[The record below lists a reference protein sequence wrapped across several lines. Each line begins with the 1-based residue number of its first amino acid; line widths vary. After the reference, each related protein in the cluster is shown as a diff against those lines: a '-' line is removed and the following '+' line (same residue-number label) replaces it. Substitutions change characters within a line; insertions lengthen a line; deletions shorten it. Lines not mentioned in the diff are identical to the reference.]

1 MIENLEQYFE
11 KDYQFYL
18 DRIKYD
24 RIESG
29 DAEGEVTLNCSDSIS
44 VMVNGS
50 EGVTL
55 IVTRTMHFDPEI
67 LFGLEVSFGA
77 ELRFVQE
84 KKSEVE
90 WNNIDLASEFK
101 KNGEFVLQN
110 LMGRMSLLIGQIT
123 SSFGQMPLMTPP
135 GVPNEQ

>member
-101 KNGEFVLQN
+101 KMEN
-110 LMGRMSLLIGQIT
+110 LFCKILWEECLCLSVKLL
-123 SSFGQMPLMTPP
+123 LLL
-135 GVPNEQ
+135 VKCL